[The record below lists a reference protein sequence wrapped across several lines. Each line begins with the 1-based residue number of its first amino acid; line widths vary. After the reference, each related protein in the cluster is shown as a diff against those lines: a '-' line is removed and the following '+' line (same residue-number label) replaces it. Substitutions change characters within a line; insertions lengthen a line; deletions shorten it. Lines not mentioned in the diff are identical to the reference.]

1 MSLFKRT
8 PNALE
13 VTPADAHTLVADGK
27 AVLVDVREPNEWAN
41 GHASAAKHVPL
52 GWLAAKSAQL
62 PKDREILVIC
72 QSGNRSLTGARWLND
87 AGFQA
92 RSVAGG
98 TAAWARA
105 GLPLGR

>member
-1 MSLFKRT
+1 MSWFKHT

-13 VTPADAHTLVADGK
+13 ITPADAHALVTEGK
-27 AVLVDVREPNEWAN
+27 AVLVDVREPNEWIG
-41 GHASAAKHVPL
+41 GHAVPAKHVPL
-52 GWLAAKSAQL
+52 GWLAAKSKHL

-72 QSGNRSLTGARWLND
+72 QSGNRSLAGARWLND
-87 AGFQA
+87 AGFEA

-98 TAAWARA
+98 TIAWAHA